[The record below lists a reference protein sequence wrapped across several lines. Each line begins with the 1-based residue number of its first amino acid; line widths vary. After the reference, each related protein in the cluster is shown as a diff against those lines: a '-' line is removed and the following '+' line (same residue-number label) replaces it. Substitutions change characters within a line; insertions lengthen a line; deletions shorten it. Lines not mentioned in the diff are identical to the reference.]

1 MKRHVALASFLLAAG
16 LAMSSTASFAAHAQ
30 PAPHAYP
37 PGPSGM
43 NHAPSSTTARKINPQ
58 APASSR
64 DQQLPNSRLYYPPGP
79 SAHEQP
85 RPTDGSAG

>member
-1 MKRHVALASFLLAAG
+1 MKRHVAFFVAAG
-16 LAMSSTASFAAHAQ
+16 FAMSSTASFAAQAQ

-43 NHAPSSTTARKINPQ
+43 NHPSSSTTPRRINPQ

-85 RPTDGSAG
+85 RPTGGSAG